1 MVEIAL
7 GQSDAKGN
15 GFYTPL
21 THGAQI
27 FLLFNKEECF
37 SKEGGQIR
45 VHAREEEEGW
55 ACIDADV

>member
-1 MVEIAL
+1 MVSLMPKAMVFI
-7 GQSDAKGN
+7 
-15 GFYTPL
+15 PHL

-45 VHAREEEEGW
+45 VHAREEEEHW